1 MKLKVLQPMAQEDGK
16 YMEWYR
22 PESEDSNVLWSFVLH
37 LRQEMYETNKSTKVT
52 KYWAIYAL
60 RRKHPGKRKQ
70 NKHGLSWQSKHD
82 AAESSKVE
90 TMTKFTNS
98 HESQLPRD
106 HKFHAFILFRCL
118 KWLADLTDQKD
129 HTSATPGLDVS
140 KVSKRFW
147 TKVTHISRVQETSW
161 NAGFV
166 SRFQASKAWVF
177 PVCTWPVS
185 HPFTSCHRV
194 FECFKGSLLTWKR
207 TRPLTCAAL
216 KLDTCLMSCVKSF
229 EALRRITIP
238 KSIALCAI
246 LHQITASEEICL
258 ECHANTSLHVFAAH
272 IFFTRP
278 RLLSKWNWAKGLLIV
293 HNAQFVWS
301 FVAKG
306 LKMLYWKTYLKLLL
320 VQYLQSSVCFLLAS
334 ASGCPSYHL
343 PLCVFHSA
351 IPFTCRVMSP
361 THFRCLITSH
371 QRRHRYSL
379 GQLQL
384 QSLHPTSMGPQGS
397 HDKVR
402 HTVSGCNAI
411 NRSISMKE
419 WWDVKR
425 KTTCTTYKKANNVS
439 DCLMCASQKKYK
451 FSQKLGQNNPYQH
464 SKSFQGSLSGVRV
477 SMIFARPCS

>member
-37 LRQEMYETNKSTKVT
+37 LRQEMYETNKSTKVS

-147 TKVTHISRVQETSW
+147 TKVIHISRVQETSW

-246 LHQITASEEICL
+246 LHQIAASEEICL
-258 ECHANTSLHVFAAH
+258 ECHANTSLHVFATH

-343 PLCVFHSA
+343 PLCVFPQCYTFYMSRHVAYAFQVSYHITSKETPIFA
-351 IPFTCRVMSP
+351 GPTAAAKPPSDFDGSSRLTRQGSSHRLRLQCNKQVHIYERVM
-361 THFRCLITSH
+361 RCEEKDNVYNVQKGEQCLWLS
-371 QRRHRYSL
+371 
-379 GQLQL
+379 
-384 QSLHPTSMGPQGS
+384 
-397 HDKVR
+397 DVC
-402 HTVSGCNAI
+402 VSKEVQVQPETWAKQP
-411 NRSISMKE
+411 IS
-419 WWDVKR
+419 
-425 KTTCTTYKKANNVS
+425 T
-439 DCLMCASQKKYK
+439 
-451 FSQKLGQNNPYQH
+451 F
-464 SKSFQGSLSGVRV
+464 
-477 SMIFARPCS
+477 